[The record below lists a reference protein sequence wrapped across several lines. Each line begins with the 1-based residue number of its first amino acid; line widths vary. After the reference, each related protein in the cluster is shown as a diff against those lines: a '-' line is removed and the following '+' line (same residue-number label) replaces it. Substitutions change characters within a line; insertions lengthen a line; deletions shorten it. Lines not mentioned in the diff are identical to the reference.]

1 MSVKKVTSLGDSSP
15 SGPATP
21 EAYRA
26 AVIGTGF
33 MGRVHTH
40 AVRAGGGEVVGVAGS
55 SPAKAEQFRAAHGI
69 ARAHADAL
77 ELIHSPD
84 VDVVHVCTPNHL
96 HAPLSLAALAAG
108 KHVVCEKPL
117 ATDAETARDL
127 TRAAREAR
135 RVAVVPF
142 VYRFHPMAREARAQ
156 VAAGAIGRVSL
167 AHGGY
172 LQDWLLYPEE
182 DNWRVD
188 PRVGGPTRAF
198 GDIGSHW
205 CDMLEFVTGDRITA
219 VSAQTS
225 RINDNRGENGGR
237 AVTTEDLVTFQFTT
251 AGGVVGSAVI
261 SQVSPGRKNQLVLEV
276 SGTEGSLRFDQEHPE
291 TLWAGGRG
299 RTGIISRDDPE
310 LSTDASR
317 MVTLPVGHPQGYQ
330 DCFNALIADT
340 GAAVTG
346 EEPEGLPVFADGLR
360 AAVLAESV
368 LASARERRW
377 VDVPAHE
384 GPVSDAPAA
393 QAPAAGV
400 DGA

>member
-1 MSVKKVTSLGDSSP
+1 MSVKKVTSLGDP
-15 SGPATP
+15 SASGLAAP

-33 MGRVHTH
+33 MGRVHSH
-40 AVRAGGGEVVGVAGS
+40 AVRASGGEVVGVAGS
-55 SPAKAEQFRAAHGI
+55 SPAKAEQFRAANGI

-77 ELIHSPD
+77 ELIHRPD

-96 HAPLSLAALAAG
+96 HAPLSLAALSAG

-117 ATDAETARDL
+117 ATDAETARSL
-127 TRAAREAR
+127 TRAAYEAE

-188 PRVGGPTRAF
+188 PEVGGPTRAF

-205 CDMLEFVTGDRITA
+205 CDMLEFVTGDRISA

-237 AVTTEDLVTFQFTT
+237 AVTTEDLVTFQFATQ
-251 AGGVVGSAVI
+251 GGVVGSAVI

-276 SGTEGSLRFDQEHPE
+276 SGTEGSLRFDQERPE

-299 RTGIISRDDPE
+299 RTGIISRDDPA
-310 LSTDASR
+310 LSSDASR
-317 MVTLPVGHPQGYQ
+317 LANLPVGHPQGYQ
-330 DCFNALIADT
+330 DCFNSLIADT
-340 GAAVTG
+340 GAAIAG
-346 EEPEGLPVFADGLR
+346 KEPEGLPVFADGLR

-377 VDVPAHE
+377 VDVPAVDASAAAV
-384 GPVSDAPAA
+384 PVAETP
-393 QAPAAGV
+393 GV

>member
-1 MSVKKVTSLGDSSP
+1 MSVRKVTSLGEADDP
-15 SGPATP
+15 GPLAPAT
-21 EAYRA
+21 YRA

-40 AVRAGGGEVVGVAGS
+40 AVRAHGGRVVGVAGS
-55 SPAKAEQFRAAHGI
+55 SQDKAERFRAAHGLDR
-69 ARAHADAL
+69 AVAHALD
-77 ELIHSPD
+77 LIHDPD

-117 ATDAETARDL
+117 ATDAATARRL
-127 TRAAREAR
+127 VTAAEESD

-142 VYRFHPMAREARAQ
+142 AYRFHPMAREARAR

-172 LQDWLLYPEE
+172 LQDWLLSPED

-188 PRVGGPTRAF
+188 AELGGPSRAF

-225 RINDNRGENGGR
+225 RINATRGR
-237 AVTTEDLVTFQFTT
+237 TARPVTTEDLVAFQFSTR
-251 AGGVVGSAVI
+251 GGAIGSAVI

-276 SGTEGSLRFDQEHPE
+276 AGSEGSLVFDQERPE
-291 TLWAGGRG
+291 TLWAASRG
-299 RTGIISRDDPE
+299 RTGLISRDDPA
-310 LSTDASR
+310 LSADAAR
-317 MVTLPVGHPQGYQ
+317 LVTVPVGHPQGYQ
-330 DCFNALIADT
+330 DCFNALVADT
-340 GAAVTG
+340 AAAIAG
-346 EEPEGLPVFADGLR
+346 RPPEGLPRFTDGLR
-360 AAVLAESV
+360 AAVLAEAV
-368 LASARERRW
+368 LESARERRW
-377 VDVPAHE
+377 VDVPE
-384 GPVSDAPAA
+384 
-393 QAPAAGV
+393 V